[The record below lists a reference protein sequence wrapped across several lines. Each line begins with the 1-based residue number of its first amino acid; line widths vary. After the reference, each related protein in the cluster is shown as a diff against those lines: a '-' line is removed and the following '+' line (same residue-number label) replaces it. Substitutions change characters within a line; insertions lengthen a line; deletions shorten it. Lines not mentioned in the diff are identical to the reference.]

1 MNNHDNFKRYL
12 SFSRSERIAITAIV
26 SMIVIALVIKYLL
39 IQIPPKDEF
48 FKHDLDS
55 IIARREAAI
64 DSVRVADSVA
74 KAEARAKREISRQL
88 KKSPANYNKDHR
100 KKHNYTSDTAKV
112 ETPAE
117 VETTIDL
124 NTADTALL
132 QQLYGIGPSFAGRIV
147 EYRDKLGGF
156 VTKEQLLEVYA
167 MDSARYEGFKNRIT
181 VDSSFSPNKLRI
193 NYDSFKTLFRHP
205 YLNYEEVKKIVNYRE
220 HKGLIT
226 SWRQLSKVVGEGIN
240 PKLQYYVDYQ

>member
-1 MNNHDNFKRYL
+1 MTDNFKRFMT
-12 SFSRSERIAITAIV
+12 FSRSERIAIIAIV

-39 IQIPPKDEF
+39 IQIPPKGEY

-64 DSVRVADSVA
+64 DSVRVADSIA
-74 KAEARAKREISRQL
+74 KAEARAKRKLSQQV
-88 KKSPANYNKDHR
+88 KKSTKNYGKNNTKKFSKKQADSAN
-100 KKHNYTSDTAKV
+100 V
-112 ETPAE
+112 ENPTI

-156 VTKEQLLEVYA
+156 VTKEQLFEVYG
-167 MDSARYEGFKNRIT
+167 MDSARYYGFMNRIT
-181 VDSSFSPNKLRI
+181 VDSSYSPKLLRI
-193 NYDSFKTLFRHP
+193 NYDSFKALFRHP

>member
-1 MNNHDNFKRYL
+1 MTDNFKRFMT
-12 SFSRSERIAITAIV
+12 FSRSERIAIIAIV

-74 KAEARAKREISRQL
+74 KAEARAKRKLSQQV
-88 KKSPANYNKDHR
+88 KKSTKNYGKNNTKKFSKKQADSAN
-100 KKHNYTSDTAKV
+100 V
-112 ETPAE
+112 ENPNI